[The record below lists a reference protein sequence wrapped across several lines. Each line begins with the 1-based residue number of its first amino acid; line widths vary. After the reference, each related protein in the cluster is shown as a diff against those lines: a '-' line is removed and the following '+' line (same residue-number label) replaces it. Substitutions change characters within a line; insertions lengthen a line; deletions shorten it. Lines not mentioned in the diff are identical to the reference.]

1 MLKEWTQQGL
11 NLRPS
16 DYESDATDQLSY
28 GSIKRVEEE
37 RTYYKELRCKIRLCK
52 LVKLLLM
59 NTLQPLLSF
68 LPYLSEGNC
77 LLCGVVCA
85 EEAVVV
91 VSQCMLCIKFPL

>member
-1 MLKEWTQQGL
+1 
-11 NLRPS
+11 
-16 DYESDATDQLSY
+16 
-28 GSIKRVEEE
+28 
-37 RTYYKELRCKIRLCK
+37 